1 MYTGITGKVKIGD
14 NDVAY
19 ISNWSVEDSMEVIEV
34 SRLGER
40 YKDKRAGQG
49 NWTASADGTVV
60 FGNDGKSHEAIFTAM
75 HSGSPV
81 ECEFYLDSNE
91 DKPVKFSG
99 NGLIETLSVDL
110 SAEDKGNIS
119 ISISGVGELT
129 FPGKE

>member
-1 MYTGITGKVKIGD
+1 MYTGVTGKVKVGD
-14 NDVAY
+14 SEVAY

-34 SRLGER
+34 SKLGER
-40 YKDKRAGQG
+40 YKEKRTGQG

-60 FGNDGKSHEAIFTAM
+60 FGHEGKSHEALFTAM
-75 HSGSPV
+75 HKGAQV

-91 DKPVKFSG
+91 DNPIKFSG
-99 NGLIETLSVDL
+99 DGLIESLNVDL

-119 ISISGVGELT
+119 ISIVGVGELK